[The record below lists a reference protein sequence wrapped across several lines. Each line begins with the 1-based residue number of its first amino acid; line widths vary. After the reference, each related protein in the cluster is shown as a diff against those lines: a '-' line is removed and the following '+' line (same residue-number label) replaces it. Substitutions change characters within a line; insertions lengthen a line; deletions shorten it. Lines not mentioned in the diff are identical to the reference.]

1 MIIRE
6 FYSTDITDSQW
17 QLVEPHLPKAKTG
30 GRKRKTSLREI
41 LNAIFYMLRTGCA
54 WRLLPHDFPKWR
66 TVYGYFQQ
74 WHEDGTW
81 RKLNRIFREKVRLK
95 AGRNTHPSAGCL
107 DSQSLKKAG
116 TGQETGYDGGKK
128 VNGRK
133 RTILVDTMGLLLDV
147 VVHGAHRSDH
157 QGLILLGTWFAPLWQ
172 CLQVIWTDST
182 FGGKDFIYWVE
193 HTFGWNLNVV
203 SKKQGQKG
211 FEVLPRRWVVERTFA
226 WFGRYRRLS
235 KDYEYLP
242 TTSET
247 MIHVAML
254 HLMLQRLA

>member
-30 GRKRKTSLREI
+30 GRKRKTNLREI

-81 RKLNRIFREKVRLK
+81 KKLNRIFREKVRLK

-147 VVHGAHRSDH
+147 VVHSAHRSDH

-182 FGGKDFIYWVE
+182 FGGKDFIDWVE
-193 HTFGWNLNVV
+193 HTFGWTLNVV

-247 MIHVAML
+247 MLYVAMV

>member
-81 RKLNRIFREKVRLK
+81 KKLNRIFREKVRLK

-107 DSQSLKKAG
+107 DSQSLKKAR

-147 VVHGAHRSDH
+147 VVHSAHRSDH

-193 HTFGWNLNVV
+193 HTFGWTLNVV

-247 MIHVAML
+247 MLYVAMV

>member
-81 RKLNRIFREKVRLK
+81 KKLNRIFREKVRLE

-116 TGQETGYDGGKK
+116 TGYDGGKK

-147 VVHGAHRSDH
+147 VVHSAHRSDH

-193 HTFGWNLNVV
+193 HTFGWTLNVV

-247 MIHVAML
+247 MLYVAMV
-254 HLMLQRLA
+254 HLMLHRLS

>member
-1 MIIRE
+1 MIMRE

-81 RKLNRIFREKVRLK
+81 KKLNRIFREKVRLK

-147 VVHGAHRSDH
+147 VVHSAHRSDH

-182 FGGKDFIYWVE
+182 FGGKDFIDWVE
-193 HTFGWNLNVV
+193 HTFGWTLNVV

-247 MIHVAML
+247 MLYVAMV